1 MKAYEVTG
9 YDATFIG
16 EPTEDSM
23 SGKVHEYAS
32 RLVWEGNKGDATSN
46 YSTYGRQYRIRVDG
60 KPDLVGSADKS
71 FLGDPG
77 KHDPEDLFLASLSS
91 CHLLSYL
98 ALCAKHKISVTSYE
112 DDASGTLSLT
122 PEGGGKFTEVVL
134 RPRVTIASG
143 DQELAMKLHE
153 KAHHLCFIANSVSCP
168 VRNEP
173 TVVRTGE
180 NG

>member
-1 MKAYEVTG
+1 
-9 YDATFIG
+9 
-16 EPTEDSM
+16 M

-32 RLVWEGNKGDATSN
+32 RLVWEGNKGDGTAN
-46 YSTYGRQYRIRVDG
+46 YATYGRQYRISVVG

-71 FLGDPG
+71 FLGEPD
-77 KHDPEDLFLASLSS
+77 KQDPEDLFLASLSS

-98 ALCAKHKISVTSYE
+98 ALCAKNKISVTAYE
-112 DDASGTLSLT
+112 DEASGTLSLT
-122 PEGGGKFTEVVL
+122 PDGGGKFDEVIL

-143 DQELAMKLHE
+143 DLALATKLHE

-173 TVVRTGE
+173 TVTRA
-180 NG
+180 

>member
-1 MKAYEVTG
+1 
-9 YDATFIG
+9 
-16 EPTEDSM
+16 M
-23 SGKVHEYAS
+23 SEKVHVYAS
-32 RLVWEGNKGDATSN
+32 RLIWEGNKGDGTSD
-46 YSTYGRQYRIRVDG
+46 YRTYGRQYRIRVSG

-71 FLGDPG
+71 FLGDPE
-77 KHDPEDLFLASLSS
+77 KYDPENLFLAALSA

-143 DQELAMKLHE
+143 DADQALRL
-153 KAHHLCFIANSVSCP
+153 
-168 VRNEP
+168 
-173 TVVRTGE
+173 
-180 NG
+180 

>member
-1 MKAYEVTG
+1 
-9 YDATFIG
+9 
-16 EPTEDSM
+16 M

-32 RLVWEGNKGDATSN
+32 RLVWEGNKGDGTSN
-46 YSTYGRQYRIRVDG
+46 YATYGRKYRIHVGG
-60 KPDLVGSADKS
+60 KPDLIGSADES
-71 FLGDPG
+71 FLGDPE

-112 DDASGTLSLT
+112 DDARGTLTFT
-122 PEGGGKFTEVVL
+122 PDGSGKFTEVVL

-153 KAHHLCFIANSVSCP
+153 KAHQLCFIANSVSCP

-173 TVVRTGE
+173 TVVRAGE
-180 NG
+180 N